1 MHQRDYQESE
11 LEEVTDFDE
20 QTTEY
25 SNLRQR
31 NPFNEHE
38 AEEDSF
44 RDSDSEYDDVT
55 FNYNPLNNLPPQRSP
70 SVLDVSQ
77 PKRRRVKIS
86 SDTE

>member
-1 MHQRDYQESE
+1 MHQRDYHESE

-25 SNLRQR
+25 SNPRQR
-31 NPFNEHE
+31 NPFNEDE

-44 RDSDSEYDDVT
+44 RDFDSEYDDVT

-77 PKRRRVKIS
+77 PKRRNKIS